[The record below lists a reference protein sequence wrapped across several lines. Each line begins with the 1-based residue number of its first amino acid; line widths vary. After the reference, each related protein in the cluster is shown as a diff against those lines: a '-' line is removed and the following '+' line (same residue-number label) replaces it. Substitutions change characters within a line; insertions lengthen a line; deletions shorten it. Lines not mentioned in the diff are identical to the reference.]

1 MANQYEKKSLSN
13 NPKFIEIVSS
23 IYNTSVEIAAE
34 RVSSLVK
41 EHNNSVNGQTFLF
54 SSPGRIE
61 VIGNHTDHNFGEV
74 LAASV
79 SVDLLAAVTPLPIP
93 KVIVR
98 SIGYPVVEVNIEDL
112 GIKKEE
118 IGDSAALVRGVANG
132 FVERGLLIGGFVATT
147 TSDVFKGAGMS
158 SSAAFELLVSEIFNV
173 FYNEGKIDPI
183 TKAIVSQ
190 YAENVYFG
198 KPSGLMDQSAIS
210 FGGISHMDFRDPSS
224 PQVEK
229 VNWPFSDVSVV
240 VVNCGGDH
248 TNLTPNYASI
258 RAEMEEVA
266 GFFGKEK
273 LREIEKRDF
282 YDSIQDISKK
292 TSGRAIL
299 RAIHFYEENSRVE
312 KVYQALKNADEEEV
326 FAGINQSGDSSY
338 RLLQN
343 CYPEGDK
350 MQPIPLALALAQ
362 RIEGLRAVRVHGG
375 GFAGTILA
383 FVDNEKVET
392 FKKYMGDI
400 FGQGNIYLLKI
411 RNSGAT
417 KIDI

>member
-326 FAGINQSGDSSY
+326 
-338 RLLQN
+338 LLELTN
-343 CYPEGDK
+343 LE
-350 MQPIPLALALAQ
+350 IVL
-362 RIEGLRAVRVHGG
+362 
-375 GFAGTILA
+375 
-383 FVDNEKVET
+383 
-392 FKKYMGDI
+392 
-400 FGQGNIYLLKI
+400 
-411 RNSGAT
+411 
-417 KIDI
+417 IDYYKTVIQKEIKCSLFL